1 MQRTSAVFLL
11 PLILCAGSLLF
22 SQVSRPSSDPV
33 QVAPPPFHRAERPP
47 EGASA
52 GELEKR
58 GDELR
63 VEKADLDALDY
74 FRAAL
79 AKNPTNPQVWNKA
92 GIVELQ
98 LQRYK
103 DSLKSL
109 NRAIKLEPTFA
120 NAHNNLG
127 VTYYEL
133 KKYRKAIQLY
143 EKAISL
149 DPSSAS
155 YYNNLGA
162 AYFSKKEW
170 DKATEAYGR
179 AVQLDPDILA
189 RSSRSAVTLIS
200 SPQDRAHFQYV
211 LAKLYAKNGLADR
224 SLECLRKAME
234 DGYKKIDDVYKDAEF
249 TELRKDPRF
258 TQLMASHPLAIP
270 N

>member
-11 PLILCAGSLLF
+11 PVTLCASLLF
-22 SQVSRPSSDPV
+22 SQVSHPSSDPV

-47 EGASA
+47 AGASA
-52 GELEKR
+52 AELEKR

-63 VEKADLDALDY
+63 AEKADLDALDY

-79 AKNPTNPQVWNKA
+79 AKNPNSAQVWNKA

-103 DSLKSL
+103 ESQKSL
-109 NRAIKLEPTFA
+109 NRSIKLQPNFGGA
-120 NAHNNLG
+120 YNNLG

-133 KKYRKAIQLY
+133 RKYGKAVQLY

-149 DPSSAS
+149 DPYAAS

-189 RSSRSAVTLIS
+189 RTSRSAITLIS

-234 DGYKKIDDVYKDAEF
+234 DGYKKIEDVYKDAEF

-258 TQLMASHPLAIP
+258 TQLMASHPVAIP